1 MVKTKK
7 TNEEFYHENLQSYIE
22 NGKTLSKIDP
32 EIVNEYGN
40 HSVLK
45 LICIHYWIGFFC
57 PICYR
62 HLKEPYGYNLAYID
76 TMAGTGITANRNGNN
91 HFCGSCT
98 GAIISSNT
106 MKKPFDLIIAVE
118 SDKTR
123 AETLYK
129 RISSIFSPESTLVYS
144 NPFENVSETIVQL
157 INSPKKKIVSYTVI
171 DPEGFEG
178 LTWGAIFPLLSCKGD
193 AMITWFEDGA
203 WRIKQAAIQEHR
215 TAEGQTKKLDELLGP
230 GWKTANTPNDLTQMF
245 IRRIQ
250 NISGKEAVG
259 KVKISQDN
267 GSSYY
272 MLLFSRLKNDH
283 IVKKWESEVTR
294 RLSSVDKNNLSL
306 LLEIESG
313 RQKTLFGFK

>member
-7 TNEEFYHENLQSYIE
+7 TDEEFYHENLQSYIE
-22 NGKTLSKIDP
+22 NGKALSIIDP
-32 EIVNEYGN
+32 DVVNEYGN

-45 LICIHYWIGFFC
+45 LICMHYWIGFFC
-57 PICYR
+57 PICYKN
-62 HLKEPYGYNLAYID
+62 LKEPYGYNLAYID
-76 TMAGTGITANRNGNN
+76 TMAGTGVTANRDGNN

-98 GAIISSNT
+98 GAIIRSSILN
-106 MKKPFDLIIAVE
+106 KPFDLIIAVE
-118 SDKTR
+118 SDRIR

-129 RISSIFSPESTLVYS
+129 RISSIFSTGSTMVYS
-144 NPFENVSETIVQL
+144 DPLESVAETIVQF
-157 INSPKKKIVSYTVI
+157 INSQKKKIVSYTVI

-215 TAEGQTKKLDELLGP
+215 TAEGQAKKMEELLGP

-250 NISGKEAVG
+250 NIPGKEAVG
-259 KVKISQDN
+259 KVKISQGN

-272 MLLFSRLKNDH
+272 MLLFSRSKNDP
-283 IVKKWESEVTR
+283 IVKNWESEVTR
-294 RLSSVDKNNLSL
+294 RLSSVDKDNLSL
-306 LLEIESG
+306 LLEVESG